1 MGPFGMMDSVGID
14 TVWKVTELWAKWSN
28 DKKAQKNA
36 DFMKQYV
43 DRGELGQ
50 KTRKGFYNYP
60 NPAFAQ
66 PDFVAGQGKTGK
78 KND

>member
-1 MGPFGMMDSVGID
+1 VLFRSSVGLD
-14 TVWKVTELWAKWSN
+14 TVWKVTEFWAKWNN

-36 DFMKQYV
+36 DFLKQYV

-50 KTRKGFYNYP
+50 KTRKGFYTYP
-60 NPAFAQ
+60 QPAFTQ
-66 PDFVAGQGKTGK
+66 PGFVAGHPKADK